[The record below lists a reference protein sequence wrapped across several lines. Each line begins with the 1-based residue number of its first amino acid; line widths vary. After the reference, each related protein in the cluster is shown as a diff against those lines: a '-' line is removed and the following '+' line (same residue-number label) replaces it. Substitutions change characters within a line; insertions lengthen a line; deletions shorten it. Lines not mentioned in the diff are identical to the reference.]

1 MILAQDVAG
10 ELGLSVL
17 GSSNS
22 ITDYIEFIPYIFQIL
37 AQLLELHPVDQ
48 GLPDSYRALLQPLL
62 AAGLWEQRGNVPAL
76 VRIWKALL
84 ARGGQIIA
92 EGGQVN
98 GLLGVFQRLVGSK
111 VNDIWALEMLQGMY
125 EALPL

>member
-1 MILAQDVAG
+1 MW
-10 ELGLSVL
+10 
-17 GSSNS
+17 
-22 ITDYIEFIPYIFQIL
+22 DYQLNKTEFVPYIFQIL
-37 AQLLELHPVDQ
+37 AQLLELHPVDA
-48 GLPDSYRALLQPLL
+48 GLPDTYKGFLQPLL

-84 ARGGQIIA
+84 LRGGNVIA

-98 GLLGVFQRLVGSK
+98 GLLGVFQRLMGSK
-111 VNDIWALEMLQGMY
+111 VNDVWALEVLQGLY